1 MIPGLWDGPETHPS
15 RPEEPASC
23 AALSGPSASLR
34 ESGTGCG
41 LLGPTVICFEVGFM
55 VRLRGV
61 THGSEEEGQ
70 YRHVWVQKGL
80 FFDAGS
86 GSFDSVP
93 HFRYFKPGA

>member
-15 RPEEPASC
+15 RPEEPASR

-55 VRLRGV
+55 VLRLRGV

-70 YRHVWVQKGL
+70 
-80 FFDAGS
+80 
-86 GSFDSVP
+86 
-93 HFRYFKPGA
+93 

>member
-15 RPEEPASC
+15 RPEEPASR

-61 THGSEEEGQ
+61 THGGEEEGQ
-70 YRHVWVQKGL
+70 EACV
-80 FFDAGS
+80 
-86 GSFDSVP
+86 
-93 HFRYFKPGA
+93 GAERVIL

>member
-15 RPEEPASC
+15 RPEEPASR

-61 THGSEEEGQ
+61 THGDEEEGQ
-70 YRHVWVQKGL
+70 YM
-80 FFDAGS
+80 
-86 GSFDSVP
+86 
-93 HFRYFKPGA
+93 